1 MLAFDEDAE
10 SFLRF
15 LVGMVIASEVGV
27 DRVDAE
33 DVAGVE
39 ATMVWTVSSMS
50 LARESLVLAK
60 LMAFL
65 RWLEILCKG

>member
-15 LVGMVIASEVGV
+15 LVGMVIAWEVGV
-27 DRVDAE
+27 DLV
-33 DVAGVE
+33 DVAEVE
-39 ATMVWTVSSMS
+39 DTMPWAVSSKS
-50 LARESLVLAK
+50 LALESLVLAK

-65 RWLEILCKG
+65 RLLEILCKG